1 VEHFA
6 SSGLNMHLG
15 THGTGKK
22 SKTECLFCPST
33 RERPLTTTRQWRVVQ
48 HTA

>member
-15 THGTGKK
+15 TRGTGKK
-22 SKTECLFCPST
+22 SKTECLFFPAPPAAYT
-33 RERPLTTTRQWRVVQ
+33 DPIE
-48 HTA
+48 A